1 MTAPVHRSAGQCVA
15 TLLGWAMLVLA
26 PAQAGAATPAM
37 QPPSP
42 AAASGQAGPA
52 RCPDLLNHRQPRLQD
67 EAQQDLCKFSGQV
80 LLVVNTA
87 SFCGFT
93 DQYGGLERLHARFR
107 TQGFTVLGFPSN
119 DFSQEPGSNADIAQF
134 CEGTFGVK
142 FPMFAKSQVRGPNA
156 NPVFA
161 SLAQASGQA
170 PRWNFHKYL
179 IGRDGR
185 LVGTYPSQVAPD
197 DPRLLAD
204 IQKSLAARSSH
215 NSSPGQ
221 PTR

>member
-1 MTAPVHRSAGQCVA
+1 MTAPVCIRVGLCAAALAGWPLLASAQSSTPPA
-15 TLLGWAMLVLA
+15 AQAA
-26 PAQAGAATPAM
+26 PAAQPAPM
-37 QPPSP
+37 
-42 AAASGQAGPA
+42 
-52 RCPDLLNHRQPRLQD
+52 RCPALLDHRQPRLQD
-67 EAQQDLCKFSGQV
+67 EVQQDLCKYAGQV

-87 SFCGFT
+87 SFCGYT

-107 TQGFTVLGFPSN
+107 AQGFSVLGFPSN
-119 DFSQEPGSNADIAQF
+119 DFSQEPGTNADIAQF

-142 FPMFAKSQVRGPNA
+142 FPMFAKSNVRGGNA

-161 SLAQASGQA
+161 ALAQASGQA

-179 IGRDGR
+179 VGRDGR
-185 LVGTYPSQVAPD
+185 LIGAYSAQVAPD

-204 IQKSLAARSSH
+204 IQKTLAARIPQQ
-215 NSSPGQ
+215 SSPGQ